1 MGARR
6 PPGFPDKS
14 ARGPAIWRVSHDQH
28 EQDGKLVS
36 TASICHVLQVEGTRD
51 RALGYVADAQH
62 GVVHRTQLQAAGL
75 GRGAIEHR
83 LAKGSLYQIHPGVY
97 AVGHRV
103 LQPLARE
110 LAALLYIGSGSLVS
124 HGSAAGLWGLTQR
137 FTDEVDVTVAGRHA
151 ASRPGVRIYR
161 VGSLDPRDVR
171 LRWSIPVTAPAR
183 TMIDFAAHAPEP
195 EFRRALSEA
204 HVQGLLTDRTLAD
217 AMERVP
223 GRTGIARL
231 KATLNDESGRAPT
244 RSEAERLLLRLIEDA
259 QLPLP
264 AVNVLLEGCEVDFLW
279 RMEKLVVEVDGHGFH
294 GHRAAFEHDR
304 RRDQRL
310 VAAGYR
316 VIRVTWRQLVGEPLA
331 VITRIAQAL
340 VAPA

>member
-1 MGARR
+1 M
-6 PPGFPDKS
+6 
-14 ARGPAIWRVSHDQH
+14 
-28 EQDGKLVS
+28 S

-51 RALGYVADAQH
+51 RAIAHVADAQH
-62 GVVHRTQLQAAGL
+62 GVVHRAQLHAAGL

-83 LAKGSLYQIHPGVY
+83 LASGSLYRIHPGVY

-110 LAALLYIGSGSLVS
+110 LAALLFIGSGSLVS
-124 HGSAAGLWGLTQR
+124 HRSAACLWGLTQG
-137 FTDEVDVTVAGRHA
+137 FPPDEVEATVVGRHA
-151 ASRPGVRIYR
+151 ASRPGLRIYR
-161 VGSLDPRDVR
+161 VGRLDPDDVR
-171 LRWSIPVTAPAR
+171 LLWGIPVTAPAR

-204 HVQGLLTDRTLAD
+204 YVQGLLSDRTLAD

-231 KATLNDESGRAPT
+231 RTTLNDESGRAPT
-244 RSEAERLLLRLIEDA
+244 RSQAERLLLRLIADA

-264 AVNVLLEGCEVDFLW
+264 AVNVLLEGHEVDFLW
-279 RMEKLVVEVDGHGFH
+279 RVEQLVVEVDGHGFH
-294 GHRAAFEHDR
+294 GHRAAFERDR

-340 VAPA
+340 VVGTPR